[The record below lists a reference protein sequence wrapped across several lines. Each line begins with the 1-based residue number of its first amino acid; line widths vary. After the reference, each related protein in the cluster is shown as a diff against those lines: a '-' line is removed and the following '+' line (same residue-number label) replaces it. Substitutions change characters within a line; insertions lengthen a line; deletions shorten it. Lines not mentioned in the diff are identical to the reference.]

1 MNLVN
6 ERSTALADVA
16 AVLLDAL
23 HDRHVDDWATVST
36 PPGVIIEELIEGAV
50 GGDGPTTPNELNA
63 IHILVS
69 CSAASGS
76 MCVSGNLQEVNWQKY
91 LNRLCAATI
100 SHQEVVDSI
109 MEVLGL
115 VDPEAAYAC
124 QPGFI
129 TTMLALEGTNNG
141 VLGCLLNSSSQ
152 LLSLNGLIKV
162 QLPLLKFLRACQA

>member
-16 AVLLDAL
+16 AGLSDAL
-23 HDRHVDDWATVST
+23 HDRHVGDWATVST

-50 GGDGPTTPNELNA
+50 GGDGPTTPNEVNA

-69 CSAASGS
+69 CSAVSGS

-129 TTMLALEGTNNG
+129 TTMLALEDTQAMEWGDMAVRFQPTG
-141 VLGCLLNSSSQ
+141 EITF
-152 LLSLNGLIKV
+152 LIMT
-162 QLPLLKFLRACQA
+162 L

>member
-63 IHILVS
+63 IPQGS
-69 CSAASGS
+69 FSAA
-76 MCVSGNLQEVNWQKY
+76 Q
-91 LNRLCAATI
+91 LC
-100 SHQEVVDSI
+100 
-109 MEVLGL
+109 LG
-115 VDPEAAYAC
+115 
-124 QPGFI
+124 
-129 TTMLALEGTNNG
+129 
-141 VLGCLLNSSSQ
+141 
-152 LLSLNGLIKV
+152 
-162 QLPLLKFLRACQA
+162 